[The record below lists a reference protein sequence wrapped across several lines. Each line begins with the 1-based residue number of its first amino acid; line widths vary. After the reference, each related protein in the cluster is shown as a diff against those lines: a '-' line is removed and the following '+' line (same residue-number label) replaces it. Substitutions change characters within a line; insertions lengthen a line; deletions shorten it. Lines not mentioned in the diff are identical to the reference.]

1 MKHLKKFN
9 EDTNNFEEELL
20 DFCETNLAYILDEG
34 AQVKSIKNRWEIT
47 NHHKVEIDFTN
58 TNDGSLLWDGIKDII
73 IPFLIRLNN
82 NYNVGDDVLIFYK
95 PEKHQSSIL
104 GIDTREPLQN
114 LINDTIDWT
123 KTYRAFKEDSKL
135 TKIII
140 RIFI

>member
-47 NHHKVEIDFTN
+47 NHKVEVEIDFTN

-95 PEKHQSSIL
+95 PEKHQSY
-104 GIDTREPLQN
+104 TREPLQN

-123 KTYRAFKEDSKL
+123 KKYRAFKEDSKL

>member
-47 NHHKVEIDFTN
+47 NHKVEVEIDFTN

-95 PEKHQSSIL
+95 PEKHQSY
-104 GIDTREPLQN
+104 TREPLQN

-123 KTYRAFKEDSKL
+123 KKYRAFKEDSKL

-140 RIFI
+140 RQN